1 MKFVADKIRFTQHL
15 MSITFREDEGQE
27 MLGVEPPIHPDSVQD
42 QFEDCLKR
50 IAAGEDFSDFSDS
63 PVDALGMFWGAIIA
77 MSCGW
82 ERVTIDTFVNNV
94 RGQQTFGMCDPERRY
109 VIFPQELFRGLV
121 KSAGTI
127 GLKEVFRSIKAG
139 RLPKS
144 QPGELLNFLQ
154 TNIVFTPM

>member
-1 MKFVADKIRFTQHL
+1 MKFVAGKIRFTQHL
-15 MSITFREDEGQE
+15 MSITYLEDEGQE
-27 MLGVEPPIHPDSVQD
+27 MLGVEPPIQPDSVQD
-42 QFEDCLKR
+42 RFEDCLQR
-50 IAAGEDFSDFSDS
+50 IAAGEDFSEYSSS
-63 PVDALGMFWGAIIA
+63 PIDALGMFWGAIIA
-77 MSCGW
+77 MDCGW

-94 RGQQTFGMCDPERRY
+94 RGEQTFGICDPERRY

-121 KSAGTI
+121 KSEGRI
-127 GLKEVFRSIKAG
+127 SLKEVFRSIKAG

>member
-15 MSITFREDEGQE
+15 MSITCLEDEGQE
-27 MLGVEPPIHPDSVQD
+27 MLGVEPPIQPDSVQD

-50 IAAGEDFSDFSDS
+50 IAAGEDFSEYSSS

-77 MSCGW
+77 MACDW

-94 RGQQTFGMCDPERRY
+94 RGEQTFGVCDPERRY

-121 KSAGTI
+121 RSVGSV
-127 GLKEVFRSIKAG
+127 GLQEVFRSIKAG

-154 TNIVFTPM
+154 TNIIFTPM